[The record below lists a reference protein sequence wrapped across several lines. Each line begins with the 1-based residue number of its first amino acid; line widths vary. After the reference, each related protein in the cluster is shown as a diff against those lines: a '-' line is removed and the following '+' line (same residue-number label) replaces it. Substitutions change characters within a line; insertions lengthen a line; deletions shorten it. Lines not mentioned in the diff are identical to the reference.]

1 MGTVGNSAGPR
12 TARTGPFAHLGLSLA
27 GLAGIAAAGWIAWNY
42 YAIPG
47 LRTLDPDSYLAL
59 ALFGF
64 VAGVGAFFAPCA
76 VSLFPAYI
84 SYYLVLPGGN
94 PGGRSVSVAQSVRRG
109 AACALGAL
117 TFFVATGVV
126 LSLVAAPMAP
136 YLIRA
141 KPFVTAAIVLLGLA
155 LLMDWSP
162 PASWLTF
169 AHRHRIFG
177 EAGGSPTRR
186 LFLYGF
192 GYGLAST
199 GCTLPLYVSVIV
211 LPLTS
216 GQTGSAFVTFVSFGA
231 ALALVMLVASIFVGL
246 SQESLMRWLPGTTAW
261 IKRACGIILIL
272 AGLYAGYY
280 FVVAGM

>member
-1 MGTVGNSAGPR
+1 LRAADSSPGAGATKAAPLTRLALSVVG
-12 TARTGPFAHLGLSLA
+12 LG
-27 GLAGIAAAGWIAWNY
+27 GIAAAGWIAWNY

-59 ALFGF
+59 AIFGF
-64 VAGVGAFFAPCA
+64 LAGIGAFFAPCA
-76 VSLFPAYI
+76 VSLFPAYV

-94 PGGRSVSVAQSVRRG
+94 PASHNLSVAQSVRRG

-117 TFFVATGVV
+117 TFFVAIGVV
-126 LSLVAAPMAP
+126 LSLVAAPIAP

-141 KPFVTAAIVLLGLA
+141 KPFVTAAIVLLGVG
-155 LLMDWSP
+155 LLLDWSP
-162 PASWLTF
+162 PTSWLKFT
-169 AHRHRIFG
+169 RPLRISG
-177 EAGGSPTRR
+177 TPGGSPTRG
-186 LFLYGF
+186 LFVYGF

-216 GQTGSAFVTFVSFGA
+216 GQTGSAFVTFASFGA

-246 SQESLMRWLPGTTAW
+246 SQESLIRWLQGTTTW
-261 IKRACGIILIL
+261 IKRACGVVLML

-280 FVVAGM
+280 YVVAGM

>member
-1 MGTVGNSAGPR
+1 MSNSAGPPVAKDR
-12 TARTGPFAHLGLSLA
+12 LLARLVVSLT
-27 GLAGIAAAGWIAWNY
+27 GLAAIAAAGWVAWNS

-47 LRTLDPDSYLAL
+47 LRSLDPDSYLAL
-59 ALFGF
+59 VLFGF

-76 VSLFPAYI
+76 VSLFPAYV
-84 SYYLVLPGGN
+84 SYYLTLPWGN
-94 PGGRSVSVAQSVRRG
+94 PGSHGLSVAQSLRRG
-109 AACALGAL
+109 AACGLGAL
-117 TFFVATGVV
+117 TFFVAIGAL
-126 LSLVAAPMAP
+126 LSLVASPIAP
-136 YLIRA
+136 YLVRA
-141 KPFVTAAIVLLGLA
+141 KPFVAGAIVLLGLA
-155 LLMDWSP
+155 LLLDWSP
-162 PASWLTF
+162 PTSWLAFTPCSR
-169 AHRHRIFG
+169 ALG
-177 EAGGSPTRR
+177 QTGGSASRG

-261 IKRACGIILIL
+261 IKRACGVVLIL

-280 FVVAGM
+280 YVVAGM

>member
-1 MGTVGNSAGPR
+1 MGAVDSSAGPR
-12 TARTGPFAHLGLSLA
+12 TARTGPFTRLGLSLA

-59 ALFGF
+59 SVFGF
-64 VAGVGAFFAPCA
+64 VAGIGAFFAPCA

-84 SYYLVLPGGN
+84 SYYLVLPEGN
-94 PGGRSVSVAQSVRRG
+94 PGGHRLSVVQSVRRG
-109 AACALGAL
+109 SACALGAL
-117 TFFVATGVV
+117 TFFAATGTV
-126 LSLVAAPMAP
+126 LSLVAAPIAP
-136 YLIRA
+136 YLIWA
-141 KPFVTAAIVLLGLA
+141 KPFVTGAIVLLGLA
-155 LLMDWSP
+155 LLLDWSP
-162 PASWLTF
+162 PAPWLTF

-177 EAGGSPTRR
+177 EAGGSSTRK

-216 GQTGSAFVTFVSFGA
+216 GQTGSAFVTFVSFGVA
-231 ALALVMLVASIFVGL
+231 MALVMLVASILVGL
-246 SQESLMRWLPGTTAW
+246 SQESLIRWLQGATTW
-261 IKRACGIILIL
+261 IKRASGVILIL

-280 FVVAGM
+280 YVVAGM

>member
-1 MGTVGNSAGPR
+1 
-12 TARTGPFAHLGLSLA
+12 LSLA
-27 GLAGIAAAGWIAWNY
+27 GLAGIAGVGWIAWNS

-47 LRTLDPDSYLAL
+47 LSRLNPDSYLAL
-59 ALFGF
+59 AVFGF
-64 VAGVGAFFAPCA
+64 VAGIGAFFAPCA

-84 SYYLVLPGGN
+84 SYSLVLPGGN
-94 PGGRSVSVAQSVRRG
+94 PGGQSLSVAQSLRRG
-109 AACALGAL
+109 SACALGAL
-117 TFFVATGVV
+117 TFFLAIGVV
-126 LSLVAAPMAP
+126 LSLVAAPIAP

-155 LLMDWSP
+155 LLLDWSP

-169 AHRHRIFG
+169 AHRHRIIG
-177 EAGGSPTRR
+177 KAAGSPTRR

-199 GCTLPLYVSVIV
+199 GCTLPLYVSVMV

-216 GQTGSAFVTFVSFGA
+216 GQAGSSFVTFLSFGTA
-231 ALALVMLVASIFVGL
+231 MALVMLVAGLLVGL
-246 SQESLMRWLPGTTAW
+246 SQESLIGRLQGPTTW
-261 IKRACGIILIL
+261 IKRASGAVLIL

-280 FVVAGM
+280 YVVAGM

>member
-1 MGTVGNSAGPR
+1 MGAVGNSPGSR
-12 TARTGPFAHLGLSLA
+12 TARAGPFARLGLSLA
-27 GLAGIAAAGWIAWNY
+27 GLGGIAAAGWVAWNY
-42 YAIPG
+42 YAVPG

-59 ALFGF
+59 AVFGF
-64 VAGVGAFFAPCA
+64 LAGIGAFFAPCA

-94 PGGRSVSVAQSVRRG
+94 PGGHSPSVPQSLRRG
-109 AACALGAL
+109 AACGLGAL
-117 TFFVATGVV
+117 TFFVAIGVL
-126 LSLVAAPMAP
+126 LSLVASPIAP

-155 LLMDWSP
+155 LLLDWSS

-177 EAGGSPTRR
+177 EAGGSPTRG

-216 GQTGSAFVTFVSFGA
+216 GQPGSAFVTFLSFGA
-231 ALALVMLVASIFVGL
+231 AMALVMLVASILVGL
-246 SQESLMRWLPGTTAW
+246 SQESLIRRLQGTTTW
-261 IKRACGIILIL
+261 VRRVCGAILIL

-280 FVVAGM
+280 YVVAGM